1 MAALGFGVAGF
12 GVAVFKLGGRAA
24 TTGAGLLVSAGCH
37 FPCAVVAAGEV
48 FAATI
53 FGLAVLTGLILL
65 TLAFA
70 AGFFADADSSFF
82 SVNSNAGLGRERSCG
97 PSGLTCG
104 VVRVMSAAGFTPAA
118 AAALAADDDNA

>member
-48 FAATI
+48 FAATL
-53 FGLAVLTGLILL
+53 FGLAVFIGLILL

-82 SVNSNAGLGRERSCG
+82 SVNSKAGLGSERSCG
-97 PSGLTCG
+97 PTGGLTCG
-104 VVRVMSAAGFTPAA
+104 VIRVMSAAGFTPAA
-118 AAALAADDDNA
+118 AAASAA